1 MLSINYDELW
11 TIQYRCTIN
20 FRKIN
25 QDSLLGISTGFKK
38 KVELFM
44 LLKWSKKKKKV
55 IDLVNFIKVSSFI
68 VTVYISMLII
78 PASLFDN
85 ISTYIYNKI

>member
-1 MLSINYDELW
+1 
-11 TIQYRCTIN
+11 
-20 FRKIN
+20 
-25 QDSLLGISTGFKK
+25 
-38 KVELFM
+38 M